1 MQTKLNFSIFTFTQ
15 FIVLLYCTY
24 QMTSLSSPSL
34 TTLDFTVNE
43 IMELLQ
49 SLDDTKAMGIDSINP
64 KVLKHC
70 AASLSYPIYKLF

>member
-1 MQTKLNFSIFTFTQ
+1 
-15 FIVLLYCTY
+15 
-24 QMTSLSSPSL
+24 MTSLSSPSL

-70 AASLSYPIYKLF
+70 AASLSYPIYKLFQLTFKNSKLPQEWKTH